1 MKNIDLACAECGNN
15 LAEIENLEASLV
27 NETLAVLLEQG
38 LYSMFL
44 FLESRGST
52 RKIPAKK
59 MGENIFSFLKNRISD
74 IGTEDNALNS
84 IRKNFQN
91 DPAMLFWAKD
101 ITEKALVYARY
112 HKRAKV
118 KDKRNELE
126 SL

>member
-44 FLESRGST
+44 FLESKGSS
-52 RKIPAKK
+52 RKDPAKK
-59 MGENIFSFLKNRISD
+59 MGENIFSFLKDRISD

-91 DPAMLFWAKD
+91 DPARLFWAKD

-112 HKRAKV
+112 HIRTNVEGK
-118 KDKRNELE
+118 NELE